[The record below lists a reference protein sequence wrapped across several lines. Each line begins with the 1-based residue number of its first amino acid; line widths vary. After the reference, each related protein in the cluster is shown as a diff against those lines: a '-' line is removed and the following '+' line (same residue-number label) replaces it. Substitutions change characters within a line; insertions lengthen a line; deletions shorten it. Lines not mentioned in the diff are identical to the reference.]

1 MWIWLRNFQFKGIR
15 HTFPIYI
22 VFFGFWFCLLIV
34 ADGEPHWEARDAILR
49 ELLKAHRQLLADRLG
64 RRLKRFLT
72 LLVCAPR
79 ADAECLVVLSF
90 AGPDNTAL
98 LDAVTLLEAH
108 NLVLIVLELL
118 VLLEVGRAM
127 SHLVESRLVA

>member
-22 VFFGFWFCLLIV
+22 VFFGFWFLVFGFCLLIV

-64 RRLKRFLT
+64 RSLKRFLT
-72 LLVCAPR
+72 LLVCAPG
-79 ADAECLVVLSF
+79 ADAERLFILGL
-90 AGPDNTAL
+90 AGPDDAAL
-98 LDAVTLLEAH
+98 LNAVTLLEAH
-108 NLVLIVLELL
+108 NLVLIVLEFL
-118 VLLEVGRAM
+118 VLL
-127 SHLVESRLVA
+127 